1 MSFSELNK
9 LHESYSTFREYGFNK
24 ISVRSHLVNEF
35 GKSLSAVNKQL
46 NELEIQDNW
55 LDYTIFMRKFF
66 YSLCTSPIDPKR
78 IHKFVNENFCT
89 KDQKASFTR
98 LDNITKSLF
107 IKNLDDFDNIFTG
120 TETNPLANALI
131 EVMETNDLG
140 KEEKLRF
147 LFPIYSFKSKDVYSD
162 FLESLLYRN
171 GLIDSFSF
179 DVVTYAQA
187 RNTSSTYDFTCIF
200 GSPKWLQKIDEFH
213 LLSSPK
219 SRELILFAYSHFD
232 NATPDIDSFNF
243 DDSIKQNKLPEHE
256 LDFVNDE
263 PSDDAQIET
272 EIIPDI
278 VLPSPP
284 VNISAPAA
292 VQGDDLCDAY
302 LYILYGEQLLY
313 NDTEGSFFTIDYVET
328 FNSLEC
334 NSIVR
339 KKCADVVGGDVV
351 LISSSG
357 GGDMIKPTADRI
369 LEKKWG
375 RLEFE
380 SRTELQSA
388 WKSKLRTLYLDLQT
402 HVIDHL
408 ERRAVYCN
416 LANVRYWISA
426 DGIGP
431 ADDTTFMKLLECL
444 GFYNCIDVIIPSAKE
459 IRSAHQKAGRQL
471 ANQLRSSIVGKS
483 LNGLRD
489 NGVQKF
495 SHHDIEGEQSAFLVE
510 KRESKTFKVSQNNLL
525 KVYEAESSSWL

>member
-9 LHESYSTFREYGFNK
+9 LHESYSTFRKYGFNK
-24 ISVRSHLVNEF
+24 IIVRSHLVNEF

-46 NELEIQDNW
+46 NELEIHDNW

-78 IHKFVNENFCT
+78 IHKFVNVNFCT
-89 KDQKASFTR
+89 KDQKASFNR
-98 LDNITKSLF
+98 LDKITKSFF
-107 IKNLDDFDNIFTG
+107 IKNLNDFDKLIKEL
-120 TETNPLANALI
+120 ETNPLANALLDFL
-131 EVMETNDLG
+131 ETNRLG
-140 KEEKLRF
+140 KEGKLRF
-147 LFPIYSFKSKDVYSD
+147 IFPIYSFKSKDVYSD
-162 FLESLLYRN
+162 FLESFFYRN
-171 GLIDSFSF
+171 GLMNSFSF

-219 SRELILFAYSHFD
+219 SRKLLLFAYSHFD
-232 NATPDIDSFNF
+232 NATPDIDSFDF

-256 LDFVNDE
+256 LDFINDE

-272 EIIPDI
+272 EIIPDFI
-278 VLPSPP
+278 LPSP
-284 VNISAPAA
+284 VTNISAPTA
-292 VQGDDLCDAY
+292 VQDDDLCDAY
-302 LYILYGEQLLY
+302 QYILYGEQLLY
-313 NDTEGSFFTIDYVET
+313 NDTEGSFFTIDYSDT
-328 FNSLEC
+328 FNSFEC

-339 KKCADVVGGDVV
+339 KKCADVVGGDIIV
-351 LISSSG
+351 ISSSG

-369 LEKKWG
+369 LENKWG
-375 RLEFE
+375 QHEFKHK
-380 SRTELQSA
+380 TDLQSA
-388 WKSKLRTLYLDLQT
+388 WKAKLRTLYLDLQT
-402 HVIDHL
+402 RVIEHL

-416 LANVRYWISA
+416 LPNVRYWISA
-426 DGIGP
+426 DGISP

-444 GFYNCIDVIIPSAKE
+444 GFYNCMDDIIPWAKE
-459 IRSAHQKAGRQL
+459 IRSAHQKAGRHL
-471 ANQLRSSIVGKS
+471 AKQLRSKIVGKS

-495 SHHDIEGEQSAFLVE
+495 SHDEIEGEQAAFLVE

-525 KVYEAESSSWL
+525 

>member
-24 ISVRSHLVNEF
+24 ISVRSDLVNEF
-35 GKSLSAVNKQL
+35 GKSLGAVNKQL

-55 LDYTIFMRKFF
+55 LDYSIFMRKFF
-66 YSLCTSPIDPKR
+66 YSVCTSPIAPKI
-78 IHKFVNENFCT
+78 IHKLVNENFC
-89 KDQKASFTR
+89 KKNQVALFNR
-98 LDNITKSLF
+98 LDELTKSLF
-107 IKNLDDFDNIFTG
+107 VKNLNDYDNLITG
-120 TETNPLANALI
+120 IETNPLANALI
-131 EVMETNDLG
+131 DLIESNDFG

-147 LFPIYSFKSKDVYSD
+147 LFPIHSFKSKDVYSD
-162 FLESLLYRN
+162 FLESLFYKN

-187 RNTSSTYDFTCIF
+187 RNTSSVYDFTCIF
-200 GSPKWLQKIDEFH
+200 SSPKWLQKIDEFH

-219 SRELILFAYSHFD
+219 SRELLLFAYSHFD
-232 NATPDIDSFNF
+232 NTTPNIDSFDF
-243 DDSIKQNKLPEHE
+243 DDSINEKKLPEHE
-256 LDFVNDE
+256 LEFINDKA
-263 PSDDAQIET
+263 SDDQEIET
-272 EIIPDI
+272 EIIPDFI
-278 VLPSPP
+278 LPSPAI
-284 VNISAPAA
+284 NISAPA
-292 VQGDDLCDAY
+292 VEQGDDLCDAY

-339 KKCADVVGGDVV
+339 KKCADVVGGDIV

-375 RLEFE
+375 KLEFE
-380 SRTELQSA
+380 NRTELQSA
-388 WKSKLRTLYLDLQT
+388 WKSKLRTLYLDLQVQ
-402 HVIDHL
+402 VIDHL
-408 ERRAVYCN
+408 SRRAVYCN
-416 LANVRYWISA
+416 LANVKYWISA

-431 ADDTTFMKLLECL
+431 AEDTTFMKLLECL

-489 NGVQKF
+489 NGVQTF
-495 SHHDIEGEQSAFLVE
+495 SHDEIEGEQAAFLIE

-525 KVYEAESSSWL
+525 KVHEAESRLWH